1 MSDVVRGSCLCG
13 GVRYEID
20 GGVHVMGNCHCSI
33 CRRYSGA
40 AYGVGVR
47 VARSSVRWPAGEDL
61 IRVYRHED
69 RKDIGFCSRCGSSLF
84 TANDWDAPTEASG
97 INIRAGT
104 LDDDPGVRPLFHIYV
119 GSKAPWH
126 EITDDLPQYEEM
138 FG

>member
-1 MSDVVRGSCLCG
+1 MLTGGCLCG
-13 GVRYEID
+13 GVRYE
-20 GGVHVMGNCHCSI
+20 VSAPPMFMAHCHCGE
-33 CRRYSGA
+33 CRKWSGA
-40 AYGVGVR
+40 AHSTNVGVP
-47 VARSSVRWPAGEDL
+47 PAQFRIVQGTDL
-61 IRVYRHED
+61 LRPYRHED

-84 TANDWDAPTEASG
+84 TTNDWDAPTEASG